1 MPIIKTDQPDSTEF
15 WHNLFSRIQ
24 EQLNY
29 DPQDKGPE
37 FDPPT
42 LSALRLL
49 RDPDLPVPL
58 RAINQ
63 FSEGAKKRL
72 YRPLL
77 PPELLVRFGIDPITW
92 RGPEGDGH
100 VRLVAPK
107 EKGQLKIEAFHR
119 LDARDPFAY
128 IELVDNNFNGINVVL
143 VVMNDPESPRFDTD
157 VSPEGERTL
166 FGTVNRNLEAEA
178 AAMAAGLAPA
188 QVRRGLRATNIALLH
203 LESFLAMLGHESFAA
218 EPLTYATALLFE
230 SRGFSYMTGR
240 RLMEEIDREFRPGG
254 RLHAALDGSTPFRQ
268 PGQEK
273 SIRGRAWAIHDGV
286 LRAIDRSWNDVRMVK
301 RLGHNAGINTFPDA
315 VY

>member
-1 MPIIKTDQPDSTEF
+1 MPTPKTDRPDSNEF
-15 WHNLFSRIQ
+15 WHDIFSRIQ
-24 EQLNY
+24 KQLNY
-29 DPQDKGPE
+29 DPRDKEPE
-37 FDPPT
+37 FDPGQ
-42 LSALRLL
+42 LSALRLM

-58 RAINQ
+58 RAVNQ
-63 FSEGAKKRL
+63 FTAGAKKRL

-77 PPELLVRFGIDPITW
+77 PPALLVRFGIDPITW
-92 RGPEGDGH
+92 RGPDGEGH
-100 VRLVAPK
+100 VRLVAPE
-107 EKGQLKIEAFHR
+107 EKGLLKIEAFHR

-143 VVMNDPESPRFDTD
+143 VVINDPGSPRFDTD
-157 VSPEGERTL
+157 VSPGGERTL

-178 AAMAAGLAPA
+178 AAKEAGLAPA
-188 QVRRGLRATNIALLH
+188 QVRQGLRTTDVALLH

-230 SRGFSYMTGR
+230 SRGFSYLTGR
-240 RLMEEIDREFRPGG
+240 RLMEEIDQEFQPGG

-273 SIRGRAWAIHDGV
+273 SIRGRAWAIHDGI
-286 LRAIDRSWNDVRMVK
+286 LSAIDKSWNGVRMVK
-301 RLGHNAGINTFPDA
+301 RLGHNAGISTFPGA